1 MAYTV
6 EVRCLKLV
14 ARWLGEG
21 HPSAGQTRR
30 DIEACDAHVQ
40 MLCALRCARTWEVV
54 LTLRMQTW
62 IVAGRS
68 ALHLSMHL
76 RAVAVHAQ
84 AQRTHDAQ
92 IEVLRSV
99 DAGRVHRIREL
110 EDEVEGLLE
119 VEQRLQDELADVHSG
134 RTPRLLLMAPEPE
147 DETF

>member
-6 EVRCLKLV
+6 EVRVLKLV

-68 ALHLSMHL
+68 AWHLSTH
-76 RAVAVHAQ
+76 RHAAAAHAQ
-84 AQRTHDAQ
+84 AQRVNDAQ
-92 IEVLRSV
+92 IQVLRAV
-99 DAGRVHRIREL
+99 QDGYVQRIQML
-110 EDEVEGLLE
+110 ADEVAALQE
-119 VEQRLQDELADVHSG
+119 VEYRLQGELADVHSG
-134 RTPRLLLMAPEPE
+134 RAPRLLLMAPEPE
-147 DETF
+147 DETL